1 MISISHTE
9 QIHSILI
16 QRFGG
21 TEGIRDKNAL
31 HSVLSRPRQSFDG
44 KELYPG
50 PLEKAA
56 ALIESI
62 LSNHPFVDGNKR
74 TGYVLMRL
82 LLNHR
87 GYDIHASQDDKYNFV
102 INIAAGKSSFNDIV
116 FWLENFTVQLA
127 QLSGVS
133 RS

>member
-9 QIHSILI
+9 QIQTILI

-31 HSVLSRPRQSFDG
+31 HSALSRPRQSFDG

-50 PLEKAA
+50 PIEKAA

-62 LSNHPFVDGNKR
+62 LSNRPFVDGNKR

-87 GYDIHASQDDKYNFV
+87 GYDINASQDDKYNFV
-102 INIAAGKSSFNDIV
+102 VNIAAGKFNFNDIV
-116 FWLENFTVQLA
+116 IWLESFTNQIPS
-127 QLSGVS
+127 Q
-133 RS
+133 